1 MKRKQMEYQTNKAF
15 DYIAAP
21 DNPQAIVEYKET
33 VSRMMAALQQLPQ
46 RQLLVLMHI
55 FVYGQ
60 KLEYIAQVLGITA
73 QAVYR
78 LKKRALGR
86 LKKQLV

>member
-1 MKRKQMEYQTNKAF
+1 
-15 DYIAAP
+15 
-21 DNPQAIVEYKET
+21 
-33 VSRMMAALQQLPQ
+33 MMAALQQLPQ

>member
-1 MKRKQMEYQTNKAF
+1 MEYQMDNAF

-21 DNPQAIVEYKET
+21 DNLQAIVEYKET
-33 VSRMMAALQQLPQ
+33 VSRMVAALQQLPQ

-60 KLEYIAQVLGITA
+60 KLEYIAQLLGVTT
-73 QAVYR
+73 QAVYQ
-78 LKKRALGR
+78 LKKRALSR